1 MVRVRQRK
9 NAAAITETHP
19 LASLSEITVQMEWD
33 EETEAWVTHVPELN
47 NISTFGKTQEEAL
60 RRTRELVLGYI
71 DAMQEL
77 HLCVPLPASALQ
89 RLREALA

>member
-1 MVRVRQRK
+1 MVRVRRRR
-9 NAAAITETHP
+9 NPAAITETHP
-19 LASLSEITVQMEWD
+19 LASVSEITVQLEWD
-33 EETEAWVTHVPELN
+33 EETEAWVTRVPELN

-71 DAMQEL
+71 DAMQDL
-77 HLCVPLPASALQ
+77 HLRVPLPASAVR

>member
-1 MVRVRQRK
+1 
-9 NAAAITETHP
+9 
-19 LASLSEITVQMEWD
+19 VQLEWD
-33 EETEAWVTHVPELN
+33 EETEAWVTRVPELN

-71 DAMQEL
+71 DAMQDL
-77 HLCVPLPASALQ
+77 HLRVPLPASAVR

>member
-1 MVRVRQRK
+1 VAHVRRRK

-19 LASLSEITVQMEWD
+19 LASVPEITVQMEWD

-71 DAMQEL
+71 DTMQDL
-77 HLCVPLPASALQ
+77 HLRVPLPASAVR